1 MNTDKI
7 YAESIAKEYAPQE
20 TSKLV
25 ALKKLDRKAKS
36 KANIFTYCFGVGM
49 TLILG
54 LGMCFVLGTLGNG
67 GMAAKVIGMILGAVG
82 IVGVSVNYPI
92 YKKLLAAGKS
102 KYAFEIMTLARE
114 ISEAE
119 A

>member
-36 KANIFTYCFGVGM
+36 KANIFAYCFGVGM

-82 IVGVSVNYPI
+82 IAGVSVNYPI

>member
-1 MNTDKI
+1 MIQEVAGGRILKGSVEYTGEDHK
-7 YAESIAKEYAPQE
+7 KENNQV
-20 TSKLV
+20 TLRV
-25 ALKKLDRKAKS
+25 AR
-36 KANIFTYCFGVGM
+36 
-49 TLILG
+49 
-54 LGMCFVLGTLGNG
+54 
-67 GMAAKVIGMILGAVG
+67 AAKVIGMILGAVG
-82 IVGVSVNYPI
+82 IAGVSVNYPI